1 MATDSMQNN
10 ADFRNDLLLSY
21 LSTDAVQSSEETFNK
36 FYDEDLEKY
45 IFGLTGKKDVK
56 VESLKQGKEI
66 LSFVSSRE
74 QKIKM

>member
-10 ADFRNDLLLSY
+10 ADFRKDLLLSY
-21 LSTDAVQSSEETFNK
+21 LSTEAVQSSGETFDK

-45 IFGLTGKKDVK
+45 IFGLTGKKNVK
-56 VESLKQGKEI
+56 VESLKQGKDI

>member
-10 ADFRNDLLLSY
+10 NDFRNDLLLSY
-21 LSTDAVQSSEETFNK
+21 LSTEAVQADLDTFKK
-36 FYDEDLEKY
+36 FYDEDVEKY

-56 VESLKQGKEI
+56 VESLKFGKDI
-66 LSFVSSRE
+66 LSYVSSME